1 MSRYRLKIVLDD
13 DSWNPRIESD
23 NLGTMVCWSC
33 RHSLGDTMPRVSPDE
48 YMEENGIS
56 DETHV
61 ILPLYLYDH
70 SGITMSTKPFSCPWD
85 SGQVGFIYAKRG
97 AEDMIDEQLERYLK
111 GEVDTY
117 DAYISGEVYG
127 FVLERAVPFKKERV
141 DGKVTEDV
149 DWDEVDSCW
158 GFYRDPRDGIRDH
171 IASELYPLID
181 KAYSHIGE
189 WAYSEADEAEG
200 EA

>member
-1 MSRYRLKIVLDD
+1 MSRYRLKIVPDG
-13 DSWNPRIESD
+13 DSSTPRTEFD
-23 NLGTMVCWSC
+23 NLGTMVCWHG
-33 RHSLGDTMPRVSPDE
+33 RHTLGDTMPRVSPDE

-85 SGQVGFIYAKRG
+85 SGRVGFIYAKRG
-97 AEDMIDEQLERYLK
+97 TEEMTDEQLERCLK

-127 FVLERAVPFKKERV
+127 FVLERAVPFKKERG
-141 DGKVTEDV
+141 DGKVTEGV
-149 DWDEVDSCW
+149 DWDEECSCW
-158 GFYRDPRDGIRDH
+158 GFYRDPRNGIRDY
-171 IASELYPLID
+171 IASELHPLID
-181 KAYSHIGE
+181 KAYSHIGG
-189 WAYSEADEAEG
+189 WAYSEADEAKG